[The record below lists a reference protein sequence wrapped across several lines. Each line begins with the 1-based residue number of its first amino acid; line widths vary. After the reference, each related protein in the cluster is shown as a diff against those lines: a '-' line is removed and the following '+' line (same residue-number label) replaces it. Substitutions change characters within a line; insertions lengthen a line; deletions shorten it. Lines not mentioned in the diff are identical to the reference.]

1 MKKILIALVLL
12 VIAGVSAYYYSVAS
26 QHPDPLK
33 SDDYIAVSSVQ
44 LYADFEKDEVAAT
57 KKYAD
62 KTLKV
67 VGVVTKIEL
76 NEERYTLYLNTNNE
90 MGNVICEMNVSEN
103 EKLLPIISQPKQIEI
118 YGTCNGFLM
127 DVQMNKCKVGKII
140 DIK

>member
-1 MKKILIALVLL
+1 MKKILILVLL
-12 VIAGVSAYYYSVAS
+12 VIIGGASAYYYKTAS
-26 QHPDPLK
+26 KHPDPLK

-67 VGVVTKIEL
+67 DGIVTKIEL

-103 EKLLPIISQPKQIEI
+103 EKLLPIISQPKQIEV

>member
-1 MKKILIALVLL
+1 MKKIIIAIVLL
-12 VIAGVSAYYYSVAS
+12 VIAGVSAYYYNVAS

-44 LYADFEKDEVAAT
+44 LYADFEKDEVTAT

-67 VGVVTKIEL
+67 DGVVTKIEL

>member
-67 VGVVTKIEL
+67 VGIVTKIEL

>member
-67 VGVVTKIEL
+67 DGIVTKIEL

-103 EKLLPIISQPKQIEI
+103 EKLLPIISQPKQIEV